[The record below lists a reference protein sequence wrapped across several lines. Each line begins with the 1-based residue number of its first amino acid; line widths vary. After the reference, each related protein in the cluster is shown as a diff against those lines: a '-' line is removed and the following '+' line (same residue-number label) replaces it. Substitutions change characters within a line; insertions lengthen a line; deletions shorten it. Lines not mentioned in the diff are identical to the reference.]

1 MSIDSPLPPPSC
13 GQTPCEGAGPYDAA
27 TGAADVGF
35 SFLQTNFAS
44 FKISWYNLYPSGN
57 PNRGIS
63 PNWSSSQFAVLTDHG
78 TGNGISVMFAPGRD
92 GSCGCGGA
100 SNNTYWFDNTPPVT
114 EELIPGP
121 YAPLFGCH
129 AKLTKPDD
137 WRLVEE
143 DGTVTIFDES
153 SGLIKSQTSPGG
165 QTTEYS
171 ASTSPDRITE
181 MRRTVSGKAE
191 SRTFVYSNGDLQYVT
206 LKTTNNVN
214 TDPIVWTEIRR
225 LELVYYTTNETGKG
239 NDGDLKLIKQQL
251 PGTTP
256 GAWVD
261 DKIHLFRYYTSG
273 EQDGFQHGLKYVLSP
288 EGYERMSD
296 PEGSSNAVLAPYA
309 SVYYEYDSNRRVSNV
324 STEGGQR
331 TETIVISDNPNTSP
345 TPAFTP
351 DDWHRKAVITMP
363 DGLVK
368 TVYSNHVGQDLLV
381 DDKSGTDNWITYRKY
396 NADYRLVQLV
406 RPSAITSYNDSN
418 NLGVQINTVGV
429 IDVTSYYGVNDI
441 APGYQDLTQV
451 QQGSTNNLV
460 TLTKTEYT
468 EKTIGSGET
477 ATTIYPVTKET
488 VYRSDSSGGS
498 GPVETNFGYAW
509 HGSTVQ
515 PQIIETKLPDVPS
528 TENGIGFPQGDFT
541 LQEFDIVGRLI
552 SSTDARGMVTTYTYD
567 EVTGANQYDSGCWWL
582 GTNDRHDQ
590 RRPRPTGRIAWP
602 RTRHQWAIASHRQ
615 LDGLSG
621 CGRRNME
628 RAGLLH
634 RLVIHARKPG

>member
-92 GSCGCGGA
+92 GSCDCGGA

-153 SGLIKSQTSPGG
+153 SGLIKSQTTPGG

-191 SRTFVYSNGDLQYVT
+191 SRTFEYDSGDLQYVT
-206 LKTTNNVN
+206 LRTTNNVN
-214 TDPIVWTEIRR
+214 TDPIIWTEIRR
-225 LELVYYTTNETGKG
+225 LEFVYYTSNETSKG

-256 GAWVD
+256 GTWVD

-296 PEGSSNAVLAPYA
+296 PEGASNAVLAPYA
-309 SVYYEYDSNRRVSNV
+309 SVYYEYDSNRRVSKV

-351 DDWHRKAVITMP
+351 DDWHRKAVIAMP

-396 NADYRLVQLV
+396 NADYRLEQLV
-406 RPSAITSYNDSN
+406 HPSAITSYISSN
-418 NLGVQINTVGV
+418 NLAVQIKSNEGL
-429 IDVTSYYGVNDI
+429 IDIFTYNSH
-441 APGYQDLTQV
+441 GYMEYERV
-451 QQGSTNNLV
+451 QKGSTIQNAVNV
-460 TLTKTEYT
+460 RKTEYE
-468 EKTIGSGET
+468 EKTIGSG
-477 ATTIYPVTKET
+477 ATSTIIYPVKKQT

-498 GPVETNFGYAW
+498 DSVETNFEYTW

-515 PQIIETKLPDVPS
+515 PQTIETKLPNVPS
-528 TENGIGFPQGDFT
+528 TENGIGFPQGDST
-541 LQEFDIVGRLI
+541 LQEFDIEGRLI
-552 SSTDARGMVTTYTYD
+552 KTTDARGTVTTYGYD
-567 EVTGANQYDSGCWWL
+567 EITGADQHGSG
-582 GTNDRHDQ
+582 
-590 RRPRPTGRIAWP
+590 
-602 RTRHQWAIASHRQ
+602 
-615 LDGLSG
+615 
-621 CGRRNME
+621 
-628 RAGLLH
+628 
-634 RLVIHARKPG
+634 